1 MTNFNNLTAKEKALK
16 TIQDL
21 KKRRQQ
27 RERDKYYS
35 YRKYIV
41 ESVERA
47 KK

>member
-16 TIQDL
+16 TVQDI
-21 KKRRQQ
+21 KKRRHKK
-27 RERDKYYS
+27 ERDKYYK
-35 YRKYIV
+35 YRRFMI

>member
-1 MTNFNNLTAKEKALK
+1 MMNFNNMTAKEKAEK
-16 TIQDL
+16 TAKDL
-21 KKRRQQ
+21 IKRKAK

-35 YRKYIV
+35 FRKYIV